1 MPTTGDLREILRGR
15 DFRRLYATRLISQ
28 LSDGMFQAAL
38 AGFVFFSPEQQT
50 SAGQVA
56 GAFAVLLLPYSV
68 IGPFAGVFIDRWSR
82 RQILVWSPLLR
93 AVLVGTVAALVLS
106 GDQGVLFYTTALLV
120 FGVNR
125 FFLASLSAGLPHV
138 VSLRLLVPANALSVT
153 SGTVIAFTG
162 AALGYLLRSA
172 LGSGDTGTALTLLGS
187 ATAYVLASMSARR
200 LGRDRLGPDREDGA
214 DQAGRIGDALRVVA
228 RGLVDGFR
236 HVRERPP
243 AALALGV
250 ISVHRFLYGI
260 ALVMTVLLF
269 RYRFGSD
276 AAGGGTGGGAD
287 ADADAGLSGFAVAL
301 TISGVGFLIGAVI
314 TPFATRRLGKDAWI
328 VLLLLTA
335 ALGLLLFG
343 LPFAPVPWVAGSF
356 VLGVVSQGVKVTVDS
371 IVQETVAD
379 AYRGRVFAAYDMLF
393 NVTFVGAA
401 AVAAATVPADGR
413 SVPVLCGIIATYA
426 LAALAYR
433 WLASVT
439 RHGRPRT
446 SPS

>member
-1 MPTTGDLREILRGR
+1 MTTASDLREILRGR
-15 DFRRLYATRLISQ
+15 DFRRLYTTRLVSQ

-56 GAFAVLLLPYSV
+56 VAFAVLLLPYSA

-93 AVLVGTVAALVLS
+93 AALVGAVATLVLS
-106 GDQGVLFYTTALLV
+106 GEVGVLFYTTALLV

-138 VSLRLLVPANALSVT
+138 VSLRQLVPANALSVT
-153 SGTVIAFTG
+153 SGTVIAFAG

-172 LGSGDTGTALTLLGS
+172 TGGGNRGTALILVCS
-187 ATAYVLASMSARR
+187 SIAYVLASMSALR
-200 LGRDRLGPDREDGA
+200 LGRDRLGPDLEDGA
-214 DQAGRIGDALRVVA
+214 DRAVRIGAALRVVA
-228 RGLVDGFR
+228 RGLADGVR
-236 HVRERPP
+236 HVRDRPP

-250 ISVHRFLYGI
+250 ISLHRFLYGI
-260 ALVMTVLLF
+260 VLVMTVLLF
-269 RYRFGSD
+269 RYRFGSE
-276 AAGGGTGGGAD
+276 AATETGTEA
-287 ADADAGLSGFAVAL
+287 AADAGLSGFAVAL
-301 TISGVGFLIGAVI
+301 TISGLGFLIGALI
-314 TPFATRRLGKDAWI
+314 TPYATRRLGKDTWI

-335 ALGLLLFG
+335 AAGLLLLG

-393 NVTFVGAA
+393 NTTFVGAA
-401 AVAAATVPADGR
+401 AVAAATVSADGR
-413 SVPVLCGIIATYA
+413 SVPVLCGIIAAYV
-426 LAALAYR
+426 LAALVYR
-433 WLASVT
+433 RLARAT
-439 RHGRPRT
+439 GRGRPRM